1 MKYRKLGATALEIS
15 EISFGC
21 WGIGGLTPG
30 STSYGET
37 NDEVSIAALN
47 CAFDN
52 GINFFDTSNVYGY
65 GHSEELLGE
74 TFINKRSQVIFAT
87 KVGFVDYDS
96 PPNFSIDSIL
106 FSLNASLN
114 RLKTNYVDVLQL
126 HNITYSELK
135 NSPLLI
141 NFLKNLKDE
150 GTVRALGVSVKSP
163 YDALEIFDVLPF
175 DVIQS
180 NFNMLDIRVL
190 TSGLYDLI
198 NKHNVGLI
206 ARTPL
211 AFGFL
216 AGNFSENHVFLKND
230 HRSNWSK
237 DQINLWINGSRH
249 LLNLCIE
256 SNNSPNHEIAI
267 RFCLSYSSVSTCLV
281 GMLTPQEVLDNI
293 NSSTKGPLSIE
304 SSNFIENDHIVNN
317 YFL

>member
-65 GHSEELLGE
+65 GHSEKLLGK

-87 KVGFVDYDS
+87 KVGFVDYDT

-106 FSLNASLN
+106 FSLDASLN

-135 NSPLLI
+135 SSPELI
-141 NFLKNLKDE
+141 SFLTNLKED
-150 GTVRALGVSVKSP
+150 GTVRAIGVSVKSP
-163 YDALEIFDVLPF
+163 YDALEIFDVFRF

-198 NKHNVGLI
+198 NKNNVGLI

-216 AGNFSENHVFLKND
+216 AGNFSENHVFHKSD
-230 HRSNWSK
+230 HRSNWSQ
-237 DQINLWINGSRH
+237 DQINLWINGSRN

-267 RFCLSYSSVSTCLV
+267 RFCLSYASVSTCLV
-281 GMLTPQEVLDNI
+281 GILNSQEVLENI
-293 NSSTKGPLSIE
+293 KASIEGPLSINSCNLIE
-304 SSNFIENDHIVNN
+304 SDHSEHN

>member
-1 MKYRKLGATALEIS
+1 MNYRKLGNTGLEVS

-65 GHSEELLGE
+65 GHSEELLGK
-74 TFINKRSQVIFAT
+74 TFINNRSQVILAT

-126 HNITYSELK
+126 HNITHSELK
-135 NSPLLI
+135 NSPFLI
-141 NFLKNLKDE
+141 NLLRNLKED

-163 YDALEIFDVLPF
+163 YDALEIFDIFQF

-190 TSGLYDLI
+190 SSGLYDLI
-198 NKHNVGLI
+198 NKYNVGLI

-216 AGNFSENHVFLKND
+216 AGNFSENHVFPKDD
-230 HRSNWSK
+230 HRSNWSQE
-237 DQINLWINGSRH
+237 QINLWIKGSRH
-249 LLNLCIE
+249 LLNLCKE
-256 SNNSPNHEIAI
+256 SINSPHHELAI
-267 RFCLSYSSVSTCLV
+267 RFCLSYASVSTCLV
-281 GMLTPQEVLDNI
+281 GILNPQEVLKNLKASI
-293 NSSTKGPLSIE
+293 EGPLSLNSCNLIE
-304 SSNFIENDHIVNN
+304 SDHSLHN